1 MCYVT
6 GLALCVGATGYITVS
21 GWLYSF
27 SVLTDVHRDRHR
39 TDHLFQDDMSIDFT
53 EEKMHL

>member
-53 EEKMHL
+53 EE

>member
-21 GWLYSF
+21 GLLLLYGF

-39 TDHLFQDDMSIDFT
+39 TEHLFQDDMSIDFT
-53 EEKMHL
+53 EE